1 MHPRTDTLAMFSTFA
16 TFAGDRFD
24 TWRSSPPLA
33 RSMQKVL
40 LQSNVPDKSEQF
52 WALYWFRLRHDHPN
66 APGHLWAYLQEPCFW
81 AAENITRRFT
91 TVQCSPADGF
101 QIAIAN
107 VNRILNGYDPDFG
120 SSLKAY
126 AHKAFGNCIRD
137 QLRQQQEINISSDWG
152 LLRRVSQT
160 QLTQALLTAGFVQLG
175 AYILIWQCF
184 KAICIP
190 DLSRSTARGLP
201 PPSQQQFEA
210 IAERY
215 NQMCQGLSPE
225 LATVD
230 MGTQDVD
237 TQWLAMELSKL
248 ATIVRNYL
256 NPTVVSLNQ
265 PQYDDHSGEEPVN
278 MLASDSTPMAELV
291 ASEDN
296 GQQQQWMQQI
306 NQVLKAA
313 IADLDAPSH
322 NLLVLYYQQKLTQTD
337 IAHQLHSQQYQVS
350 RKLRRI
356 RQQLLLKVATWGKET
371 LHISPESAIL
381 GNVSEVIHEWLQ
393 DHYSLE
399 PPEVSE

>member
-1 MHPRTDTLAMFSTFA
+1 
-16 TFAGDRFD
+16 
-24 TWRSSPPLA
+24 
-33 RSMQKVL
+33 
-40 LQSNVPDKSEQF
+40 
-52 WALYWFRLRHDHPN
+52 
-66 APGHLWAYLQEPCFW
+66 
-81 AAENITRRFT
+81 
-91 TVQCSPADGF
+91 
-101 QIAIAN
+101 
-107 VNRILNGYDPDFG
+107 
-120 SSLKAY
+120 
-126 AHKAFGNCIRD
+126 
-137 QLRQQQEINISSDWG
+137 
-152 LLRRVSQT
+152 
-160 QLTQALLTAGFVQLG
+160 
-175 AYILIWQCF
+175 
-184 KAICIP
+184 
-190 DLSRSTARGLP
+190 
-201 PPSQQQFEA
+201 
-210 IAERY
+210 
-215 NQMCQGLSPE
+215 MCQGLSPE